1 MLSPA
6 YAEDPNA
13 SSFFKTILSM
23 RNVEYGDLI
32 DELKILAS
40 GGNEVSPSLEDELLE
55 IYKILAEMARSDS
68 VIEAIRYVLLEME
81 NCAAKR

>member
-1 MLSPA
+1 
-6 YAEDPNA
+6 
-13 SSFFKTILSM
+13 M

>member
-1 MLSPA
+1 
-6 YAEDPNA
+6 
-13 SSFFKTILSM
+13 M
-23 RNVEYGDLI
+23 RNVEYRDLI

-55 IYKILAEMARSDS
+55 IYKILAEMTRSDS
-68 VIEAIRYVLLEME
+68 VIEAIRYVLEME